1 MWAIFRFQFRL
12 LHKGIGSHLILLNSS
27 QLLGGCFAIYLILST
42 YGVSSLKSHLNY
54 SLLAFFIIFL
64 FFTGL
69 EPVEVVSIFRDAI
82 VNANPKLIFKFFGNA
97 PLFLQLSEDGLDGL
111 RHGISQFLLL
121 VFLVNAVAAK
131 SRLDFLA
138 LIISGALIL
147 LLQSRTTWLAMALA
161 AGLIVVHRYL
171 FSIVSIRTVA
181 IGMLSVSST

>member
-1 MWAIFRFQFRL
+1 M
-12 LHKGIGSHLILLNSS
+12 
-27 QLLGGCFAIYLILST
+27 
-42 YGVSSLKSHLNY
+42 
-54 SLLAFFIIFL
+54 
-64 FFTGL
+64 
-69 EPVEVVSIFRDAI
+69 EVVSIFRDAI
-82 VNANPKLIFKFFGNA
+82 VNANPKVIIFKFFGNA

-147 LLQSRTTWLAMALA
+147 LLQSRATWLVMALA

-181 IGMLSVSST
+181 IGIECGFSSVCIYKRSATPARAHFRDHWVI